1 MSQRQFDDL
10 TRSVAVTVSRRQV
23 LKTIAGGVLA
33 AATMTLLGG
42 GRAEAAPSRGA
53 CESMLCPEGVCG
65 LPCVCGTDG
74 RCTSIL
80 RGHNA
85 WYRHHYRHGVGQ

>member
-33 AATMTLLGG
+33 AATVTLLGG
-42 GRAEAAPSRGA
+42 GRAEAVNCGA
-53 CESMLCPEGVCG
+53 HTCNPHKACP
-65 LPCVCGTDG
+65 DG
-74 RCTSIL
+74 CHCATGSNRCTP
-80 RGHNA
+80 GN
-85 WYRHHYRHGVGQ
+85 G

>member
-23 LKTIAGGVLA
+23 LKTIAGGALA

-42 GRAEAAPSRGA
+42 GRAEAKAKD
-53 CESMLCPEGVCG
+53 CEKKNNCTTDADCG
-65 LPCVCGTDG
+65 DSCVCRDISGKI
-74 RCTSIL
+74 RCIFPL
-80 RGHNA
+80 G
-85 WYRHHYRHGVGQ
+85 